1 MLLIKSTETRVYK
14 LAYSWFLSKHFDLQ
28 AYILEL
34 DPSLTIPMEK
44 FIAQSFNLLNI
55 ASINQDSG
63 KGPTYLFSC
72 ATQQQRNTGNGI
84 WKDIATWMFKHHR
97 EENVFS

>member
-1 MLLIKSTETRVYK
+1 MHK
-14 LAYSWFLSKHFDLQ
+14 LAYCWLLSKHFDLQ

-44 FIAQSFNLLNI
+44 FIAQSFNLFNI

-63 KGPTYLFSC
+63 KGPAYLFSR
-72 ATQQQRNTGNGI
+72 ATQQQRNTRNSIG
-84 WKDIATWMFKHHR
+84 KDIATRVLKDDR
-97 EENVFS
+97 EKNVFPQIFTLDVLD